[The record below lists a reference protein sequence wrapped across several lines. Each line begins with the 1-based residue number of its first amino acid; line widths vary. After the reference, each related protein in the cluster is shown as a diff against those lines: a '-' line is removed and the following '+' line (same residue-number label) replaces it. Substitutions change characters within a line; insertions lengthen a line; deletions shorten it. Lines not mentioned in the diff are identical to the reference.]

1 MISDS
6 VIKEC
11 AGVDEA
17 SVKDYLNRFFFIK
30 EYDFSQFRD
39 TVLAETQ
46 SMLVEDIDKIPGT
59 SFNRISWLNPVDST
73 QTPDAIVEMRHMDVP
88 KSLGDIKC
96 YRFTLRY
103 SVDAFIRQHYLSPL
117 EKVDREAKEEAL
129 FIEEKRINILSVFH
143 FSSLLPFLHRQCPII
158 DKAIGEYG
166 KFESLEELQRLVASV
181 N

>member
-1 MISDS
+1 MIDDS

-11 AGVDEA
+11 AEVDEA

-39 TVLAETQ
+39 TILAESQ
-46 SMLVEDIDKIPGT
+46 SMLVEDIDRIPGA
-59 SFNRISWLNPVDST
+59 SFNRISWLNSVDPT

-88 KSLGDIKC
+88 ESLGDIKC

-103 SVDAFIRQHYLSPL
+103 SVDAFIRQHYLNPL
-117 EKVDREAKEEAL
+117 EKADREAKEEAL
-129 FIEEKRINILSVFH
+129 FIEEKKINILSVFH
-143 FSSLLPFLHRQCPII
+143 FSSLLTFVRHQCPII
-158 DKAIGEYG
+158 DKTIGEYE
-166 KFESLEELQRLVASV
+166 KFESLKELQRLVAGV